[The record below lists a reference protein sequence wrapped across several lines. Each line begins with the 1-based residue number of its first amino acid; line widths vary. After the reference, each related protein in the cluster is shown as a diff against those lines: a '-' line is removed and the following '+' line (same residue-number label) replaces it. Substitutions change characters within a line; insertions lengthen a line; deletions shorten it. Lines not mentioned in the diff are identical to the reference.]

1 MQIFDVNTNVW
12 IFEHRSVSNRCVP
25 KYKNIQFCAIR
36 NVENLNKQNNL
47 FVKKKITKY
56 VKLMYENIRYKY

>member
-1 MQIFDVNTNVW
+1 M
-12 IFEHRSVSNRCVP
+12 FEYLNIVPFRIGVFP

-47 FVKKKITKY
+47 LVKKEITKY